1 MKIGFLTPEFPHPKF
16 GHSGG
21 IGTSIL
27 NLSKGLTQ
35 LGNQV
40 SIFVYG
46 QSEDEVFE
54 ENGIT
59 FYRIKNVKIKGLSLF
74 FTQIKVQ
81 RLVNSLVDKNQLD
94 ILETPD
100 WTGFSSNIKAKCPL
114 VIKLHGS
121 DTYFCHLDKRPVK
134 FLNKYNEKKAL
145 KTADA
150 ITSVSEYTANVTKEL
165 FELNRKIEVIPNSI
179 DLQKFSA
186 TESNSDHIIL
196 YFGTLIRKKGLL
208 ELPLI
213 FNEVFKQNKKAKL
226 VLVGKDTSDTL
237 SGNDSTWTMMQNLFD
252 TKAFENVTYL
262 GSVSYDEIK
271 ELIGNTTL
279 CVFPTFA
286 EALPVS
292 WIEAMAMEKPIV
304 ASDIGWAKEII
315 DNGKDGYLVNPKSHH
330 EFADKINELLLNSD
344 LRLKFGKASRA
355 KVLLKFSLEVV
366 ANQNVVFY
374 RKVISNRK
382 R

>member
-1 MKIGFLTPEFPHPKF
+1 MKIGFLTSEFPHPKL

-74 FTQIKVQ
+74 FTQKKVQ
-81 RLVNSLVDKNQLD
+81 KLVNSLVKKNQLD

-100 WTGFSSNIKAKCPL
+100 WTGFSSNIKVKCPL
-114 VIKLHGS
+114 VVKLHGS

-134 FLNKYNEKKAL
+134 FKNKYNEKKAL
-145 KTADA
+145 KNADA
-150 ITSVSEYTANVTKEL
+150 IASVSEYTANLTNEL
-165 FELNRKIEVIPNSI
+165 FDLDRKIEVIPNSI
-179 DLQKFSA
+179 DLKQFSSID
-186 TESNSDHIIL
+186 SNSDHIIL

-213 FNEVFKQNKKAKL
+213 FNEVYKHNHKAKL
-226 VLVGKDTSDTL
+226 VLVGKDTPDTL
-237 SGNDSTWTMMQNLFD
+237 SGNETIWTVMQKLFD
-252 TKAFENVTYL
+252 TKAFQNVTYL

-271 ELIGNTTL
+271 TQIGSATL

-355 KVLLKFSLEVV
+355 KVEYRFSLEVV
-366 ANQNVVFY
+366 ANQNVVLY

>member
-27 NLSKGLTQ
+27 NLAKGLTQ
-35 LGNQV
+35 LENQV

-46 QSEDEVFE
+46 QSRDEVFE

-59 FYRIKNVKIKGLSLF
+59 FYSIKNVKIKGLSLLL
-74 FTQIKVQ
+74 TQIKVQ
-81 RLVNSLVDKNQLD
+81 RLVNSLVETNQLD
-94 ILETPD
+94 ILESPD
-100 WTGFSSNIKAKCPL
+100 WTGFSSNIKVKCPL
-114 VIKLHGS
+114 VVKLHGS
-121 DTYFCHLDKRPVK
+121 DTYFCYLDKRPVK
-134 FLNKYNEKKAL
+134 FKNKYNEKKAL

-150 ITSVSEYTANVTKEL
+150 IASVSEYTANVTKDL
-165 FELNRKIEVIPNSI
+165 FKLNRKIEVIPNSI

-186 TESNSDHIIL
+186 IDSNSDHIIL

-213 FNEVFKQNKKAKL
+213 FNEVYKHNHKAKL
-226 VLVGKDTSDTL
+226 VLVGKDTPDTL
-237 SGNDSTWTMMQNLFD
+237 SGNETIWTVMQKLFD
-252 TKAFENVTYL
+252 TKAFQNVTYL

-271 ELIGNTTL
+271 TQIGSATL

-355 KVLLKFSLEVV
+355 KVEYRFSLEVV
-366 ANQNVVFY
+366 ANQNVVLY